1 MDENAS
7 DSQQID
13 EILKDSG
20 FLLRTLLDHMPH
32 SIYFKDRESRFVLI
46 SQDMANKF
54 KFSDRHSVIGK
65 SDADIFTGEHS
76 KQALADEREIM
87 RTRQPLV
94 AQIERETWPEGPDTW
109 CSTTKL
115 PLIDDQGRVVGTFG
129 ISSDITDRKRAED
142 EAEAERYLLHSLMD
156 SVTDSIYFK
165 DLKGRYL
172 RVNRAKAIRNGF
184 GDPANAIG
192 KSDDDVWP
200 AEHAS
205 RTHADEAEV
214 IRTGKPLLGKEEH
227 LTFHDGEYS
236 WVSTSKFPL
245 RDQQGRIIGTFGISH
260 DITGQKQAAEQMR
273 IAMVAA
279 EAASRA
285 KSDFLAN
292 MSHEIRTPM
301 NGIIGMGELLADTQL
316 DSQQQSFVEMIQQSA
331 HSLLRLLNDILDFSK
346 IEAGKLEL
354 ESIPFNIRESV
365 GMAVKSL
372 VTRSS
377 QKGLELI
384 LRIDPKVP
392 EFVYGDP
399 VRLRQILVNLVG
411 NAVKFTETGEIVVNV
426 QYVCGPPTESM
437 VTLLF
442 SVRDTGIGIDDHL
455 QSQIFEAFSQA
466 DSTTTRRYGGTG
478 LGLSISLQLVR
489 LMGGRL
495 WVESEPSVR
504 IGSEFLFNLKFEI
517 APEPA
522 GTLKADRASLQGL
535 SVLVVDDNQTNLTIL
550 DETLRRFGM
559 SVTLANSGEAAL
571 TIGRNQT
578 DGLARFA
585 LMIVDRMM
593 PDMDGLQLLEKF
605 VQEDPSRSLP
615 PTILYSSSGL
625 PSDGPR
631 AKAIGVTEFLQ
642 KPALQ
647 AEILVAI
654 EKALGRPSAASADR
668 IRRATQKTSHPM
680 RFLLAE
686 DGAVNRAVAKGL
698 FARAGHQLVMVENG
712 AEAIEAWKREPFDA
726 IFMDIQM
733 PVLDGMEATRAIR
746 EQEAAGQHIPI
757 IAMTAAAM
765 KGDRERFLA
774 AQMDDYL
781 SKPIDFEEF
790 DELLTKLAQ
799 NIADRNHPPSA
810 NTASNTIQAGDAST
824 SPEPRSAKVNRTET
838 TKKSRSKSISEVDFL
853 APFTRMKCTP
863 EQQKTL
869 IVTLATEMRQRLDEI
884 VRGLEKSDLPLMIRA
899 AHSLKS
905 AVGLFGA
912 KPLVAIAN
920 RLEES
925 ARGGDLASVA
935 ELFPQLRTHVNQ
947 VQHEIDDWL
956 ADR

>member
-1 MDENAS
+1 VLTLDENAS
-7 DSQQID
+7 DSQSFD
-13 EILKDSG
+13 PILKDSR

-46 SQDMANKF
+46 SQEMATKF
-54 KFSDRHSVIGK
+54 NFPDRHAVIGK
-65 SDADIFTGEHS
+65 CDADIFSREHAE
-76 KQALADEREIM
+76 QALADEREIM
-87 RTRQPLV
+87 RTREPRIGK
-94 AQIERETWPEGPDTW
+94 IERETWPQGPDTW
-109 CSTTKL
+109 CSTTKM
-115 PLIDDQGRVVGTFG
+115 PLIDDQGQVVGTFG

-142 EAEAERYLLHSLMD
+142 EAEAERYLLHCLMD
-156 SVTDSIYFK
+156 SVTDNIYFK
-165 DLKGRYL
+165 DLEGRYL
-172 RVNRAKAIRNGF
+172 RVNRAKAMRNGF

-192 KSDDDVWP
+192 KSDYDVWP
-200 AEHAS
+200 KEHAD
-205 RTHADEAEV
+205 RTQADEAEV
-214 IRTGKPLLGKEEH
+214 IRTGNPLLGKEEH
-227 LTFHDGEYS
+227 LVFSDGGDR

-245 RDQQGRIIGTFGISH
+245 RDQQGKVIGTFGISH
-260 DITGQKQAAEQMR
+260 DITGQKLAAEQMR
-273 IAMVAA
+273 IAMEVA

-316 DSQQQSFVEMIQQSA
+316 DSQQHSFVEMIQQSA
-331 HSLLRLLNDILDFSK
+331 TSLLRLLNDILDFSK

-372 VTRSS
+372 AARAS
-377 QKGLELI
+377 QKSLELI

-392 EFVYGDP
+392 EYVYGDP

-411 NAVKFTETGEIVVNV
+411 NAVKFTEAGEIVVNV
-426 QYVCGPPTESM
+426 QYACGPPTESM

-442 SVRDTGIGIDDHL
+442 SVRDTGIGIAPQI

-466 DSTTTRRYGGTG
+466 DTTTTRRYGGTG

-504 IGSEFLFNLKFEI
+504 RGSEFLFNVKFEI
-517 APEPA
+517 APEPD
-522 GTLKADRASLQGL
+522 GTFPIDRSSLQGL
-535 SVLVVDDNQTNLTIL
+535 SVLVVDDNQTNLAIL

-559 SVTLANSGEAAL
+559 SVTLANSGHAAL
-571 TIGRNQT
+571 TLRRSHSQ
-578 DGLARFA
+578 GLSRFA

-593 PDMDGLQLLEKF
+593 PELDGIQLLEKL
-605 VQEDPSRSLP
+605 VDEEPDNRLP

-631 AKAIGVTEFLQ
+631 AKALGVTEFLQ

-654 EKALGRPSAASADR
+654 EKALGRPTTISPDR
-668 IRRATQKTSHPM
+668 ARRAAQKTSRPM
-680 RFLLAE
+680 KFLLAE
-686 DGAVNRAVAKGL
+686 DGAVNRAVAEGL

-712 AEAIEAWKREPFDA
+712 VEAIEAWKREPFDA

-733 PVLDGMEATRAIR
+733 PVLDGIEATRAIR
-746 EQEAAGQHIPI
+746 EQEGAAHHIPI

-781 SKPIDFEEF
+781 SKPIDFDEF
-790 DELLTKLAQ
+790 DAMLTKLTENRVSSVPNKGTSKKAE
-799 NIADRNHPPSA
+799 SK
-810 NTASNTIQAGDAST
+810 ST
-824 SPEPRSAKVNRTET
+824 SDL
-838 TKKSRSKSISEVDFL
+838 DFS
-853 APFTRMKCTP
+853 APFSRMKSTP

-869 IVTLATEMRQRLDEI
+869 VITLATEMRQRLDEI
-884 VRGLEKSDLPLMIRA
+884 VRGLEKSDLPLIIRA

-925 ARGGDLASVA
+925 AREGDLASVA
-935 ELFPQLRTHVNQ
+935 ELFPKLRNDVNQ
-947 VQHEIDDWL
+947 VQQEIDNWL
-956 ADR
+956 SVR